1 MVALVDDLEQLG
13 LVRRE
18 RNPADRRAYM
28 IRLTSEGADL
38 QRRAEEALNGEAEK
52 FFRPLSENE
61 GASRPARAPCRALP
75 RRLKPRVS

>member
-61 GASRPARAPCRALP
+61 RVGLRDQLVRLVEHSRAG
-75 RRLKPRVS
+75 